1 MPLVPDDPR
10 LTAFALGEIE
20 DAERPEIEAGL
31 ASDPKA
37 RALVE
42 EIRATARLLTETL
55 HAEAAP
61 GLDLGRLQS
70 IEDRLATVPAPA
82 PKPAP
87 RRRWARWA
95 VAACLLGLAATFLVP
110 TLRTFRAR
118 PASDPSG
125 RQLAIARSSPQVE
138 AGYGWGER
146 SDRDAPATA
155 NQPAVDFRYLN
166 DSAPAASPAPA
177 PAAAESASRS
187 KDIMDDDAIVLGRQ
201 VTAPSGPPARPE
213 SLAKESTVGREV
225 ALSSSSRGSR
235 PTALAQPGGQPGASQ
250 TYHGMNG
257 EAGERKRS
265 AATPNMIAL
274 KPAESL
280 GDPFDRLESAATP
293 NMIALK
299 PAGARLAGEAG
310 AKPAA
315 APAEGLSLDRVADVA
330 EPNKPAPAER
340 GLGFKAKATVEAEQL
355 VEKKADLDA
364 ALGVKDGTARTL
376 IEMAEVRRKQL
387 QDEAKAGGEAFQ
399 AIVDHPFLPVAENPL
414 STFSIDVDTASYSNV
429 RRFLNQN
436 SLPPRDSVR
445 IEELVN
451 YFPYRY
457 PAPKADEPFSVNCEV
472 ARCPWDAEHRLVRIG
487 LKGREIDQDKR
498 PPSNIVF
505 LIDVSGSMEDLDK
518 LPLLKAGMKLLVEQ
532 LGENDRVAMV
542 VYAGQEGLALASTRC
557 DRKAEILSAL
567 EQLQA
572 GGSTNG
578 GKGIE
583 LAYQVA
589 VANFI
594 KGGTNRV
601 ILATDGD
608 FNIGVTEG
616 PALNKLI
623 EEQRLTGVFLSV
635 LGFGQGNVKHDK
647 LENLA
652 DKGNGQYCYIDSIR
666 EARKVL
672 VEQMGGTLVTIAKD
686 VKIQVAFDPT
696 RTASYR
702 LIGYENRTLQNRDF
716 EDDKKDAG
724 EIGAGHCVTA
734 LYEVAPPGVAAVANS
749 KLQESKLAQQAAK
762 GNARLLEVRLRC
774 KASDGDVS
782 RLITSPADD
791 DGRDFAAASADFRF
805 ASAVA
810 GFGMLLRD
818 SPHKGSLTWDGLIEL
833 ASGATGGDPGGY
845 RKEFLGLVRK
855 AREISA
861 P

>member
-10 LTAFALGEIE
+10 LTAYALGEIE

-31 ASDPKA
+31 ASDPGA

-70 IEDRLATVPAPA
+70 IEDRLATDPAPA

-95 VAACLLGLAATFLVP
+95 VAAGLLGLAATFLVP

-125 RQLAIARSSPQVE
+125 RHLAIARSSPQVE
-138 AGYGWGER
+138 ARHGWGER

-155 NQPAVDFRYLN
+155 NEPAVDFRYFN
-166 DSAPAASPAPA
+166 DFTPAASPA

-235 PTALAQPGGQPGASQ
+235 PAAPAQPGGQPGAFK
-250 TYHGMNG
+250 TYYGMNG
-257 EAGERKRS
+257 QAGERKRS
-265 AATPNMIAL
+265 AATRDMIAL
-274 KPAESL
+274 KPA
-280 GDPFDRLESAATP
+280 D
-293 NMIALK
+293 
-299 PAGARLAGEAG
+299 ARLAEAAG

-340 GLGFKAKATVEAEQL
+340 GPGFKAKATVEAEQL

-364 ALGVKDGTARTL
+364 ALGVKDGIARTL

-436 SLPPRDSVR
+436 SLPPRDAVR

-457 PAPKADEPFSVNCEV
+457 PAPNADEPFSVNCEV

-487 LKGREIDQDKR
+487 LKGREVENDKR
-498 PPSNIVF
+498 PPSNLVF
-505 LIDVSGSMEDLDK
+505 LIDVSGSMQDLDK

-608 FNIGVTEG
+608 FNVGVTEG
-616 PALNKLI
+616 PALNTLI
-623 EEQRLTGVFLSV
+623 EEQRQTGVFLSV

-647 LENLA
+647 LESLA

-734 LYEVAPPGVAAVANS
+734 LYEVAPPGVAAVANF

>member
-10 LTAFALGEIE
+10 LTTYALGEIE

-31 ASDPKA
+31 ASDPGA

-42 EIRATARLLTETL
+42 EIRATARLLAETL

-70 IEDRLATVPAPA
+70 IEDRLATDTAPA

-110 TLRTFRAR
+110 TLRTFRTR

-138 AGYGWGER
+138 ARHGWGER

-155 NQPAVDFRYLN
+155 NQPAVDFGYFK
-166 DSAPAASPAPA
+166 DSAPAASPA

-225 ALSSSSRGSR
+225 TLSSSSRGSR
-235 PTALAQPGGQPGASQ
+235 PAAPAQPGGQPGASK
-250 TYHGMNG
+250 TYYGMNG

-265 AATPNMIAL
+265 AATPNI
-274 KPAESL
+274 
-280 GDPFDRLESAATP
+280 
-293 NMIALK
+293 IALK
-299 PAGARLAGEAG
+299 PAGARLAEAAG

-340 GLGFKAKATVEAEQL
+340 GFGFKAKATVEAEQL

-387 QDEAKAGGEAFQ
+387 QDEAEAGGDAFGR
-399 AIVDHPFLPVAENPL
+399 IVENPFLPVAENPL

-436 SLPPRDSVR
+436 SLPPRDAVR

-487 LKGREIDQDKR
+487 LKGREVENDER
-498 PPSNIVF
+498 PPSNLVF

-589 VANFI
+589 VTHFI

-608 FNIGVTEG
+608 FNVGVTEG

-623 EEQRLTGVFLSV
+623 EEQRQTGVFLSV

-647 LENLA
+647 LESLA
-652 DKGNGQYCYIDSIR
+652 DKGNGQYCYIESIR

-734 LYEVAPPGVAAVANS
+734 LYEVAPPGPAVVANS
-749 KLQESKLAQQAAK
+749 KLQESKLAQQGAK

>member
-10 LTAFALGEIE
+10 LTAYALGELD
-20 DAERPEIEAGL
+20 DADRPEIEAGL
-31 ASDPKA
+31 ASDPGA
-37 RALVE
+37 RALVD
-42 EIRATARLLTETL
+42 EIRATARLLAETL

-70 IEDRLATVPAPA
+70 IEDRLATDPAPA

-95 VAACLLGLAATFLVP
+95 VAAGLLGLAATFLVP

-125 RQLAIARSSPQVE
+125 RHLAIARSSPQVE

-166 DSAPAASPAPA
+166 DFAPAASPA

-187 KDIMDDDAIVLGRQ
+187 NDIMDDDAIVLGRQ
-201 VTAPSGPPARPE
+201 VTAPSGPPARPK

-235 PTALAQPGGQPGASQ
+235 PAAPAQPGGQPGASQ

-265 AATPNMIAL
+265 AATPEMIAL
-274 KPAESL
+274 KPA
-280 GDPFDRLESAATP
+280 DAR
-293 NMIALK
+293 IAE
-299 PAGARLAGEAG
+299 AAG

-315 APAEGLSLDRVADVA
+315 APAEGLSLDRRVADVA

-364 ALGVKDGTARTL
+364 ALGVQDGTARTL

-387 QDEAKAGGEAFQ
+387 QDEAKAGGDAFGR
-399 AIVDHPFLPVAENPL
+399 IVENPFLTVAENPL

-436 SLPPRDSVR
+436 SLPPRDAVR

-457 PAPKADEPFSVNCEV
+457 PAPKADAPFSVNCEV

-487 LKGREIDQDKR
+487 LKGREVENDKR
-498 PPSNIVF
+498 PPSNLVF
-505 LIDVSGSMEDLDK
+505 LIDVSGSMQDLDK

-608 FNIGVTEG
+608 FNVGVTEG

-623 EEQRLTGVFLSV
+623 EEQRQTGVFLSV

-647 LENLA
+647 LESLA

-686 VKIQVAFDPT
+686 VKIQVQFDPD
-696 RTASYR
+696 RASSYR
-702 LIGYENRTLQNRDF
+702 LIGYENRVLQNRDF

-749 KLQESKLAQQAAK
+749 KLPESKLAQQAAK

-855 AREISA
+855 ARELSA

>member
-10 LTAFALGEIE
+10 LTTYALGEIE

-31 ASDPKA
+31 ASDPGA

-42 EIRATARLLTETL
+42 EIRATARLLVDHLRAETGSGL
-55 HAEAAP
+55 EP
-61 GLDLGRLQS
+61 GQHRAIENRL
-70 IEDRLATVPAPA
+70 ETHPPR
-82 PKPAP
+82 KPAG
-87 RRRWARWA
+87 RRRWAGLA
-95 VAACLLGLAATFLVP
+95 VAAGLLGLTATLLVP
-110 TLRTFRAR
+110 AIRSFLDRPEPIVNAR
-118 PASDPSG
+118 NFIASADM
-125 RQLAIARSSPQVE
+125 AKAE
-138 AGYGWGER
+138 AAQRWGER
-146 SDRDAPATA
+146 SDRDAPASA
-155 NQPAVDFRYLN
+155 NEPAVDYRTFN

-177 PAAAESASRS
+177 AAESASRS
-187 KDIMDDDAIVLGRQ
+187 NDIMDDDAIVLGRQ
-201 VTAPSGPPARPE
+201 VTAPSGPPARPK

-235 PTALAQPGGQPGASQ
+235 PAAPAQPGGQPGAFK

-265 AATPNMIAL
+265 AATPEMIAL
-274 KPAESL
+274 KPA
-280 GDPFDRLESAATP
+280 DAR
-293 NMIALK
+293 IAE
-299 PAGARLAGEAG
+299 AAG

-330 EPNKPAPAER
+330 EPNKPALAER
-340 GLGFKAKATVEAEQL
+340 GLGYKAKATVEAEQL

-364 ALGVKDGTARTL
+364 ALGVKEGTARTL

-436 SLPPRDSVR
+436 SLPPRDAVR

-487 LKGREIDQDKR
+487 LKGREVENDTR
-498 PPSNIVF
+498 PPSNLVF
-505 LIDVSGSMEDLDK
+505 LIDVSGSMQDLDK

-542 VYAGQEGLALASTRC
+542 VYAGKEGLALASTRC

-608 FNIGVTEG
+608 FNVGVTEG

-623 EEQRLTGVFLSV
+623 EEQRQTGVFLSV

-647 LENLA
+647 LESLA

-833 ASGATGGDPGGY
+833 ASGSTGGDPGGY